1 MNKSFKG
8 EYIPFL
14 RRLLKRVA
22 PVILI
27 LIFALFKIY
36 YGRSFSGD
44 LANYKTHFLIFLI
57 FCFLIGIYYHT
68 DKIRTVVN
76 EIIFSENK
84 IKIVGQDFTS
94 KYEDSLDLNKTI
106 LEIQKEELGK
116 NKTRYC
122 LEIYSED
129 KYYYLNK
136 FNDWHY
142 STLAE
147 IVDEFKMK
155 TGKTVSG
162 MEFYS
167 QLKDNR

>member
-8 EYIPFL
+8 EYISFAL
-14 RRLLKRVA
+14 RLAKRMV

-36 YGRSFSGD
+36 YGRAFSED
-44 LANYKTHFLIFLI
+44 LASYRTYFLIFMI
-57 FCFLIGIYYHT
+57 ICFLIGIYFHT

-76 EIIFSENK
+76 EIK
-84 IKIVGQDFTS
+84 ISDNHLIVIGQDFNS
-94 KYEDSLDLNKTI
+94 KFEDKLNIEKVMI
-106 LEIQKEELGK
+106 EIQEEELGK

-136 FNDWHY
+136 FNDWKY

-147 IVDEFKMK
+147 IVDEYKLK
-155 TGKTVSG
+155 TGKVISG
-162 MEFYS
+162 MDLYS
-167 QLKDNR
+167 NLNLSN